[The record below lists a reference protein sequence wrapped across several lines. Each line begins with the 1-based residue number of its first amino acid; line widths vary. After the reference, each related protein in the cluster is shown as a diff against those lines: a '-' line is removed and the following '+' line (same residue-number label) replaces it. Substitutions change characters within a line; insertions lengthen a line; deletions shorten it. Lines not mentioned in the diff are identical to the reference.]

1 MKKYIKNLMILTLG
15 AVLYTACTDEVGTVI
30 GNDGAPYVSIFKYVA
45 TQPNDPDTDAAI
57 RVAANNKVSAV
68 YYLTE
73 LTADKKERGM
83 SDDAYAEY
91 VATNGT
97 QLELLTDSFSGGKYA
112 DFVATNM
119 KGEYT
124 ITVVGVDGAKKA
136 SASTTFIGL
145 DWVTIADGTYYFSA
159 KAQSR
164 FNLGASATTSL
175 QYLKTDPTRYRFK
188 FLYGVGKSLEARL
201 TEERGVDENGDSITF
216 MRVEPQA
223 TGVDFGNYGN
233 INVRDLGYWQEDDSF
248 AFSADYGCYI
258 TDDQSYCC
266 MAVQMFVSA
275 GSLGYGW
282 DEFVAD

>member
-15 AVLYTACTDEVGTVI
+15 AVLYTACTDEVGTEI

-124 ITVVGVDGAKKA
+124 IAVVGVDGGKKA
-136 SASTTFIGL
+136 LATASFTGL
-145 DWVTIADGTYYFSA
+145 DWVTIAEGTYNFSNNG
-159 KAQSR
+159 KI
-164 FNLGASATTSL
+164 LLGLGGASVPTTL
-175 QYLKTDPTRYRFK
+175 QYLRTDTTLYRLK
-188 FLYGVGKSLEARL
+188 FLYDFGVSLTARL
-201 TEERGVDENGDSITF
+201 TDEKGVDADGKNITYF
-216 MRVEPQA
+216 RVESQK
-223 TGVDFGNYGN
+223 TGHTYGTYGTVSVQDFGY
-233 INVRDLGYWQEDDSF
+233 YTEDDSY
-248 AFSADYGCYI
+248 AFDPDYGCYLRE
-258 TDDQSYCC
+258 DNYCSFPLEYSGTKHL
-266 MAVQMFVSA
+266 AN
-275 GSLGYGW
+275 GW
-282 DEFVAD
+282 EEFLPN